1 MSHFVIIDEND
12 FVTQVQRITQDVI
25 DTGLFGAPAS
35 FVKTSFNTRGGVHY
49 GEDGQPSLDQSK
61 ALRKNYAGIG
71 FKYDRARDAFIPPQD
86 FPSWTLNEDTCLWES
101 PTPRPLDGLPY
112 RWDEPTLAWIEITQ
126 ITET

>member
-1 MSHFVIIDEND
+1 MSHFAIIDKND

-86 FPSWTLNEDTCLWES
+86 FPSWTLNEDTCLWEP

-112 RWDEPTLAWIEITQ
+112 RWDEPTLSWVEIY
-126 ITET
+126 